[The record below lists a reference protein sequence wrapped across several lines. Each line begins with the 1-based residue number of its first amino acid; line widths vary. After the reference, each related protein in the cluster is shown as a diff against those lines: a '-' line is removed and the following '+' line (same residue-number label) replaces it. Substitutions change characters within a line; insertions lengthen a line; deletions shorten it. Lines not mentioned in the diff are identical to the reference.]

1 MGAAKCEQSV
11 CRLFYTYIYDIV
23 FFGID
28 MKLRIE
34 QLVSLKEA
42 NQNFSRVARKVDEEG
57 YVLLLRNNKPAYLV
71 FAYDEDD
78 IVADDSSLLDALHR
92 LIERKKS
99 AKLKKKGRGG
109 EDNG

>member
-1 MGAAKCEQSV
+1 
-11 CRLFYTYIYDIV
+11 
-23 FFGID
+23 
-28 MKLRIE
+28 MKLRIK

-92 LIERKKS
+92 LIERKRN
-99 AKLKKKGRGG
+99 AKIKKRGK
-109 EDNG
+109 ESQENG

>member
-1 MGAAKCEQSV
+1 
-11 CRLFYTYIYDIV
+11 
-23 FFGID
+23 
-28 MKLRIE
+28 MKLRIK

-78 IVADDSSLLDALHR
+78 VVDDNASLFDALHR
-92 LIERKKS
+92 LIERRKN
-99 AKLKKKGRGG
+99 AKLRRRAKGG
-109 EDNG
+109 EKNG